1 LRCTLHRYDVKVS
14 GIASGSLGKTPVSD
28 FRTNS
33 DAKVIIHDF
42 FGVPKMQSEAI
53 SGHIS
58 WIKKITQTN
67 SKGNLFNT
75 LILLLRSRLKSIFET
90 TISLIIID
98 GWTQK
103 RREKDLKQQSQK
115 YNWKWSQWHKGAIS
129 GVNIPLELY
138 ISSVVVTSCQ
148 RLGRTLLLKIA
159 RLTSRSM
166 KFTYK
171 MHKKRCGDEKNWNA
185 IHILPHL
192 NISNPEGLGET
203 LKAWSTLEDFQKRKQ
218 KTSAFWLVQKYRKC
232 ITWDP

>member
-1 LRCTLHRYDVKVS
+1 M
-14 GIASGSLGKTPVSD
+14 
-28 FRTNS
+28 RT
-33 DAKVIIHDF
+33 
-42 FGVPKMQSEAI
+42 I
-53 SGHIS
+53 SQGYLI
-58 WIKKITQTN
+58 
-67 SKGNLFNT
+67 NT
-75 LILLLRSRLKSIFET
+75 LIQSFIRRLRTRFET
-90 TISLIIID
+90 TISLIIFD
-98 GWTQK
+98 GWSQI

-171 MHKKRCGDEKNWNA
+171 MHKKRCCDEKNWNA

-218 KTSAFWLVQKYRKC
+218 KTSAFWRYRNTVNPLGWTLK
-232 ITWDP
+232 